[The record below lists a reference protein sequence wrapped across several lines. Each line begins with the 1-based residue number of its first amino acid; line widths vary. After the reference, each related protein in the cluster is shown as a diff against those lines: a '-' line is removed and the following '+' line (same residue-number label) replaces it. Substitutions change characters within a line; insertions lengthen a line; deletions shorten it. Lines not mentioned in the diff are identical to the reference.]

1 MFKVVKLR
9 IPISIYEL
17 MKRSRRRDNY
27 FISLHPSSLFDYEAS
42 NFWNKCRKPSSKIDF
57 TTSINIV
64 KTVLKKALLETQNRY
79 DTHVWHEF
87 NFDTDH
93 FSFKKK
99 SHFEIIYLQ
108 LYIIF
113 REYEH

>member
-1 MFKVVKLR
+1 MSPGETDQKR
-9 IPISIYEL
+9 DRDSHPI
-17 MKRSRRRDNY
+17 
-27 FISLHPSSLFDYEAS
+27 
-42 NFWNKCRKPSSKIDF
+42 RKPSSTIDF

-64 KTVLKKALLETQNRY
+64 KTVLKKKKKKKK
-79 DTHVWHEF
+79 
-87 NFDTDH
+87 
-93 FSFKKK
+93 KKK

>member
-1 MFKVVKLR
+1 
-9 IPISIYEL
+9 

-27 FISLHPSSLFDYEAS
+27 FISLHPSSLFDYQAS
-42 NFWNKCRKPSSKIDF
+42 NFWNKCRKPSSTIDF

-93 FSFKKK
+93 FSLKKK
-99 SHFEIIYLQ
+99 SHFEFIYLQ